1 MRVDK
6 QYTKLQNNNVRF
18 QVASSVHKE
27 DTEQFHVIRQKKYYK
42 GRLEYMRDTHY
53 AYNLL
58 CYSEGYLKIQ
68 MTGLISVKPYFQV
81 ALLSCMP
88 SK

>member
-1 MRVDK
+1 MHD
-6 QYTKLQNNNVRF
+6 
-18 QVASSVHKE
+18 A
-27 DTEQFHVIRQKKYYK
+27 
-42 GRLEYMRDTHY
+42 HY

-58 CYSEGYLKIQ
+58 YFSEGYLKIQ

>member
-1 MRVDK
+1 MR
-6 QYTKLQNNNVRF
+6 N
-18 QVASSVHKE
+18 
-27 DTEQFHVIRQKKYYK
+27 
-42 GRLEYMRDTHY
+42 THY

-81 ALLSCMP
+81 ALLSCVP

>member
-81 ALLSCMP
+81 AFP
-88 SK
+88 